1 MFLFLDVVNPIPE
14 FFIFD
19 DNKLILSKK
28 IIYNDSQKLSDY
40 VFQSYIE
47 INTQLNLNKYIT
59 KVGITIGPG
68 SFTSLRVGAAL
79 ISGIYISKNLPF
91 CTISAYDIINFKSD
105 KKLFQNTG
113 VFMHSANDQKFFCNL
128 NKDKI
133 IEYSK
138 IEDKEFSL
146 PKNIDLIYNDALKNG
161 ALGGKLVGAGGGG
174 FLMFYAK
181 NPMQL
186 RKRLTKYKI
195 NEVKFLFDEEGTK
208 SL

>member
-1 MFLFLDVVNPIPE
+1 MSHNMFLFLDVVNPIPE

-40 VFQSYIE
+40 IFQSYIE

-105 KKLFQNTG
+105 KKLLQNTG

-146 PKNIDLIYNDALKNG
+146 PKNIDLIYYNHKKMDLQSTNCNQIKFSFEDEVLKN
-161 ALGGKLVGAGGGG
+161 LE
-174 FLMFYAK
+174 
-181 NPMQL
+181 
-186 RKRLTKYKI
+186 KI
-195 NEVKFLFDEEGTK
+195 KFITNNIIKPIYISNNSILN
-208 SL
+208 

>member
-28 IIYNDSQKLSDY
+28 IIYNDSAKLSDHI
-40 VFQSYIE
+40 FQSYIE

-91 CTISAYDIINFKSD
+91 CTISAHDIINFKSD
-105 KKLFQNTG
+105 KKLLQNSG

-146 PKNIDLIYNDALKNG
+146 PKNIDLIYYNHKKMDLQNTNCNQIKFSFEDEVLKN
-161 ALGGKLVGAGGGG
+161 LE
-174 FLMFYAK
+174 
-181 NPMQL
+181 
-186 RKRLTKYKI
+186 KI
-195 NEVKFLFDEEGTK
+195 KFITNNIIKPIYISNNSILN
-208 SL
+208 

>member
-146 PKNIDLIYNDALKNG
+146 PKNIDLIYYNYKKMDLQSTNCNQIEFSFENEVLKN
-161 ALGGKLVGAGGGG
+161 LE
-174 FLMFYAK
+174 
-181 NPMQL
+181 
-186 RKRLTKYKI
+186 KI
-195 NEVKFLFDEEGTK
+195 KFITNNIIKPIYISNNSILN
-208 SL
+208 

>member
-28 IIYNDSQKLSDY
+28 IIYNDSQKLSDH

-105 KKLFQNTG
+105 KKLSQNAG
-113 VFMHSANDQKFFCNL
+113 VFMHSANDQKFFCSL

-138 IEDKEFSL
+138 IEDKEFCL
-146 PKNIDLIYNDALKNG
+146 PKNIDLIYYNHKKMDLQSTNCNQIKFSFEDELLKN
-161 ALGGKLVGAGGGG
+161 LE
-174 FLMFYAK
+174 
-181 NPMQL
+181 
-186 RKRLTKYKI
+186 KI
-195 NEVKFLFDEEGTK
+195 KFITNNIIKPIYISNNSILN
-208 SL
+208 

>member
-1 MFLFLDVVNPIPE
+1 MSHNMFLFLDVVNPIPE

-40 VFQSYIE
+40 IFQSYIE

-105 KKLFQNTG
+105 KKLLQNTG

-146 PKNIDLIYNDALKNG
+146 PKNIDLIYYNHKKMDLHSTNCNQIEFSFENEVLKN
-161 ALGGKLVGAGGGG
+161 LE
-174 FLMFYAK
+174 
-181 NPMQL
+181 
-186 RKRLTKYKI
+186 KI
-195 NEVKFLFDEEGTK
+195 KFITNNIIKPIYISNNSILN
-208 SL
+208 

>member
-19 DNKLILSKK
+19 DKKLILSKK

-40 VFQSYIE
+40 IFQSYIE

-68 SFTSLRVGAAL
+68 SFTSLRVGAAF

-105 KKLFQNTG
+105 KKLLQNTG
-113 VFMHSANDQKFFCNL
+113 VFMHSSNDQKFFCNL

-146 PKNIDLIYNDALKNG
+146 PKNIDLIYYNHKKMDLQSTNCNQIKFSFEDEVSKN
-161 ALGGKLVGAGGGG
+161 LE
-174 FLMFYAK
+174 
-181 NPMQL
+181 
-186 RKRLTKYKI
+186 KI
-195 NEVKFLFDEEGTK
+195 KFITNNIIKPIYISNNSILN
-208 SL
+208 

>member
-40 VFQSYIE
+40 IFQSYIE

-105 KKLFQNTG
+105 KKLLQNTG
-113 VFMHSANDQKFFCNL
+113 VFMHSANDQKFFCSL

-146 PKNIDLIYNDALKNG
+146 PKNIDLIYYNHKKMDLQSTNCNQIKFSFEDEVLKN
-161 ALGGKLVGAGGGG
+161 LE
-174 FLMFYAK
+174 
-181 NPMQL
+181 
-186 RKRLTKYKI
+186 KI
-195 NEVKFLFDEEGTK
+195 KFITNNIIKPIYISNNSILN
-208 SL
+208 

>member
-1 MFLFLDVVNPIPE
+1 MSHNMFLFLDVVNPIPE

-105 KKLFQNTG
+105 KKLLQNTG

-146 PKNIDLIYNDALKNG
+146 PKNIDLIYYNHKKMDLQSTNCNQIKFSFEDEVLKN
-161 ALGGKLVGAGGGG
+161 LE
-174 FLMFYAK
+174 
-181 NPMQL
+181 
-186 RKRLTKYKI
+186 RI
-195 NEVKFLFDEEGTK
+195 KFITNNIIKPIYISNNSILN
-208 SL
+208 

>member
-1 MFLFLDVVNPIPE
+1 MFLFLDVVNPIQE

-19 DNKLILSKK
+19 DKKLILSKK

-40 VFQSYIE
+40 IFQSYIE

-91 CTISAYDIINFKSD
+91 CTISAYDIINFKSE
-105 KKLFQNTG
+105 KKLLQNTG

-146 PKNIDLIYNDALKNG
+146 PKNIDLIYYNHKKMDLQSTNCNQIKFSFEDEVLKN
-161 ALGGKLVGAGGGG
+161 LEKL
-174 FLMFYAK
+174 
-181 NPMQL
+181 
-186 RKRLTKYKI
+186 
-195 NEVKFLFDEEGTK
+195 KFITNNIIKPIYISNNSILN
-208 SL
+208 

>member
-19 DNKLILSKK
+19 DKKLILSKK

-105 KKLFQNTG
+105 KKLLQNTG
-113 VFMHSANDQKFFCNL
+113 VFMHSANDQKFFCSL

-146 PKNIDLIYNDALKNG
+146 PKNIDLIYYNHKKMDLQSTNCNQIKFSFEDEVLKN
-161 ALGGKLVGAGGGG
+161 LE
-174 FLMFYAK
+174 
-181 NPMQL
+181 
-186 RKRLTKYKI
+186 KI
-195 NEVKFLFDEEGTK
+195 KFITNNIIKPIYISNNSILN
-208 SL
+208 

>member
-28 IIYNDSQKLSDY
+28 IIYNDSQKLSDH

-105 KKLFQNTG
+105 KKLSQNAG
-113 VFMHSANDQKFFCNL
+113 VFMHSANDQKFFCSL

-138 IEDKEFSL
+138 IEDKEFCL
-146 PKNIDLIYNDALKNG
+146 PKNIDLIYYNHKKMDLQSTNCNQIKFSFEDEVLKN
-161 ALGGKLVGAGGGG
+161 LE
-174 FLMFYAK
+174 
-181 NPMQL
+181 
-186 RKRLTKYKI
+186 KI
-195 NEVKFLFDEEGTK
+195 KFITNNIIKPIYISNNSILN
-208 SL
+208 

>member
-47 INTQLNLNKYIT
+47 INTQLNLNKHIT
-59 KVGITIGPG
+59 KVGMTIGPG

-91 CTISAYDIINFKSD
+91 CTISVYDIINFKSD
-105 KKLFQNTG
+105 KKLSQNTG

-128 NKDKI
+128 NKDKT
-133 IEYSK
+133 IEYNK

-146 PKNIDLIYNDALKNG
+146 PKNIDLIYYNHKKMDLQSTNCNQIKFSFEDEVLKN
-161 ALGGKLVGAGGGG
+161 LE
-174 FLMFYAK
+174 
-181 NPMQL
+181 
-186 RKRLTKYKI
+186 KI
-195 NEVKFLFDEEGTK
+195 KFITNNIIKPIYISNNSILN
-208 SL
+208 